1 MTQRDL
7 IVNGHAADM
16 GSDVE
21 PLPAQ
26 GESGKENH
34 PTSAL
39 HFVGHLEV
47 IAKRWEP
54 KKVSA
59 PRETKR
65 PSLKTVT

>member
-47 IAKRWEP
+47 IAKR
-54 KKVSA
+54 
-59 PRETKR
+59 
-65 PSLKTVT
+65 